1 MKNRIGYFEVFN
13 GCAGDML
20 CAGLVDAGLDITLL
34 KKELKKIPLSNYSIK
49 IQNVKRELY
58 HHHFMPATKFLV
70 VLKKEEKFRKY
81 GEIKE
86 LIKKSNLSESTK
98 KKILKIFDIIAKAE
112 AKVHREK
119 IENVH
124 FHQVGQT
131 DAIIEVASVVIG
143 LELLGIKKVYSSSV
157 GISKPAPAT
166 LQIMKNIPVLI
177 KNSPYEI
184 TTPTGISIL
193 KGLCEFK
200 SMDEEILIEG
210 SGYGAGEREKPSP
223 NVLKFIYGKEK
234 EEEYIYVVETNI
246 DDMNPL
252 LFENLYEKLFENGAV
267 DVSVFTGMGKKNRPV
282 FFLKVLVKE
291 NSLEKIKEII
301 FLETTTI
308 GIRYRKEKRDILER
322 KTEFVKTKWGK
333 VRIKLSFSGNKI
345 YNVSPEYDDCKKIA
359 REHKV
364 PLKKVMLEVNN
375 LAKKAYL

>member
-267 DVSVFTGMGKKNRPV
+267 DVSVFTGIGKKNRPV